1 MSAAADVLVIGAGH
15 NGLVT
20 AAYLAKAGLKVTV
33 LEAAERTGGAA
44 LTREFARGFRVSG
57 VAHLLHAFHPGV
69 AKDLGLRLS
78 SLARPIGTTA
88 LAPDGPRIDFTSDAE
103 ATAASIARLMS

>member
-1 MSAAADVLVIGAGH
+1 MSAGADVLVIGAGH

-44 LTREFARGFRVSG
+44 LTREFAPGFRVSG
-57 VAHLLHAFHPGV
+57 VAHLLHAFHPGI
-69 AKDLGLRLS
+69 AKDLGLKLA

-88 LAPDGPRIDFTSDAE
+88 FGRDASVE
-103 ATAASIARLMS
+103 CGRVASER

>member
-1 MSAAADVLVIGAGH
+1 MSTAADVLVIGAGH

-44 LTREFARGFRVSG
+44 LTREFAPGFKVSG
-57 VAHLLHAFHPGV
+57 VAHLLHGRRLLAAGDDLSQALRSEGSGYGVPG
-69 AKDLGLRLS
+69 LS
-78 SLARPIGTTA
+78 EAAPARHLPQARP
-88 LAPDGPRIDFTSDAE
+88 LAQGP
-103 ATAASIARLMS
+103 AAR